1 MVAPL
6 LGRGGRGSGMMAVWR
21 APAETPFTE
30 ADLEFL
36 VGLSQQAAIA
46 IDNARLFS
54 DADDARRAADDANQ
68 AKSAFLAAMSH
79 EIRTPMNAIIGMS
92 GLMLDTP
99 LDEEQR
105 DFAETIRTSGDA
117 LLTIIN
123 DILDFSKIEAGHV
136 DLADEPFDLAE
147 CVEGALDLIAPTA
160 AKKGLELAYEV
171 GSDLPPAVRG
181 DQGRLRQIILNLLS
195 NAVKFTEQGEI
206 VVALRGTPVTEAR
219 GRGGSR
225 QRWEISVDVRDTGI
239 GIPADGMARLFQS
252 FSQADA
258 SISRRYGGTG
268 LGLAISRRLAEAMD
282 GSLRAGSAGIP
293 GEGTTFHLQVRL
305 DQAPAAAVRRAAE
318 RAVVDLAD
326 KRVLIVDDNA
336 TNRRILTAQL
346 ARWSMQ
352 TRATSSSAQALK
364 WVRKGER
371 FDVALLD
378 LFMPELD
385 GLALAD
391 AIKAS
396 GASPMPKLV
405 LVSSAAVRE
414 RANPSLDAVPAEAGQ
429 AVRLVRR
436 PRLGPRGIDERRA
449 PSGGCDGS
457 TVGRLRARGASPAA
471 DPPGRGQRGEPEAGN
486 APPQQHGLQRR
497 DRR

>member
-1 MVAPL
+1 
-6 LGRGGRGSGMMAVWR
+6 
-21 APAETPFTE
+21 
-30 ADLEFL
+30 
-36 VGLSQQAAIA
+36 
-46 IDNARLFS
+46 
-54 DADDARRAADDANQ
+54 
-68 AKSAFLAAMSH
+68 
-79 EIRTPMNAIIGMS
+79 MNAIIGMS

-239 GIPADGMARLFQS
+239 GIPAEGMARLFQS

-282 GSLRAGSAGIP
+282 GSLRAESAGMP
-293 GEGTTFHLQVRL
+293 GEGTTFHLSRPAGRGARGGR
-305 DQAPAAAVRRAAE
+305 APSRGACP
-318 RAVVDLAD
+318 VVDLAG

-352 TRATSSSAQALK
+352 TRATSSSAEALR

-396 GASPMPKLV
+396 GAV
-405 LVSSAAVRE
+405 T
-414 RANPSLDAVPAEAGQ
+414 DAEA
-429 AVRLVRR
+429 R
-436 PRLGPRGIDERRA
+436 PRLVGGGSGTSQSRRSTPCCRSRSSRPPCTTSSSRSSRNRRA
-449 PSGGCDGS
+449 PGS
-457 TVGRLRARGASPAA
+457 VRRLRRI
-471 DPPGRGQRGEPEAGN
+471 
-486 APPQQHGLQRR
+486 
-497 DRR
+497 DRRSTPGSRSVTRCGSSWPRTTR